1 MVEGINLRNHHELL
15 LVFADVLLK
24 PRFVLLLLEM
34 VMLRTSPFQ
43 VGNIKNGKCWPIHS
57 QNNARNRSR

>member
-24 PRFVLLLLEM
+24 PRFVLLLEM

-43 VGNIKNGKCWPIHS
+43 VAHHRKCSSPS